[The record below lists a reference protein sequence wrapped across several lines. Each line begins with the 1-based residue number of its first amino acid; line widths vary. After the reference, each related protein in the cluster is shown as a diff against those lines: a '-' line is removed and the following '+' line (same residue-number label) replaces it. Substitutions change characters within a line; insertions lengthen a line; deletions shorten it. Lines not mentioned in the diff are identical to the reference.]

1 MKIAIIGA
9 GIGGLTAA
17 ALLQE
22 QGHEVEIFE
31 KNDTVKEI
39 GAGIGIGGNV
49 LSKLADHDLAKGIK
63 NVGQI
68 IKSMEMIDNTG
79 KTLSTVSLKE
89 NTINLTLRR
98 QTLLDVIK
106 SYVETTSIHTN
117 HYVTHIEND
126 SDKVVVQFETQEH
139 KAFDLC
145 IGADGLHSKVR
156 DSLAI
161 DNKPIYQGYTV
172 FRGLVQDVH
181 LKDPHVAKEYWT
193 KQGRVGIVP
202 LINNEAYWFV
212 AINAKEQDERFQNYA
227 KPHLQARFN
236 HLPEEVRTVLDKQ
249 DETGIL
255 LHDIYDLKPLK
266 TFVDGRTILLG
277 DAAHA
282 TTPNLGQGAGQAM
295 EDAIVLANCLKTYD
309 FENALLQYDSL
320 RVAHTKKVIK
330 KSRSI
335 GKIAQSSNTLII
347 KVRNVIAKV
356 IPNKLISKQTK
367 FLYKTKSK

>member
-22 QGHEVEIFE
+22 QEHEIEVFE
-31 KNDTVKEI
+31 QHGSVQEL

-49 LSKLADHDLAKGIK
+49 LSKLTGHDLAKGIK
-63 NVGQI
+63 NEGQI
-68 IKSMEMIDNTG
+68 IHAMQVLDNKG
-79 KTLSTVSLKE
+79 KTLSTATLKE

-106 SYVETTSIHTN
+106 SYVEPTAIHTD
-117 HYVTHIEND
+117 HQVTRIDND
-126 SDKVVVQFETQEH
+126 NDKVIVQFENKEQ

-156 DSLAI
+156 ASVKSES
-161 DNKPIYQGYTV
+161 KPIYQGYTV

-193 KQGRVGIVP
+193 KQARVGVVP
-202 LINNEAYWFV
+202 LINNEAYWFISV
-212 AINAKEQDERFQNYA
+212 NAKENDEKFTAYA

-236 HLPEEVRTVLDKQ
+236 HLPEEVRKVLDKQ
-249 DETGIL
+249 EETGIL

-266 TFVDGRTILLG
+266 TFVYGRTLLLG

-309 FENALLQYDSL
+309 FDNALSRYDSL

-330 KSRSI
+330 KSRAI
-335 GKIAQSSNTLII
+335 GKIAQSSNTIVI
-347 KVRNVIAKV
+347 KVRDLISKV
-356 IPNKLISKQTK
+356 IPNKLISNQSK
-367 FLYKTKSK
+367 FIYKTKDK